1 MTSPPTT
8 AGARVAVLLPHAYLG
23 GTIRLLQN
31 LVRHLAGRWPGPLV
45 LAVHADHLPVIAVE
59 LEAVRRDVPGLEIR
73 GFRWRP
79 LEPDE
84 ARALA
89 AEAGLTGD
97 DYAVLYSTFEFKKV
111 RLKYYSPEYRAWEDI
126 AIAGAPLPTA

>member
-1 MTSPPTT
+1 MPDDSVDDFGSRMATFKSVSHCYKRPT
-8 AGARVAVLLPHAYLG
+8 YDD
-23 GTIRLLQN
+23 
-31 LVRHLAGRWPGPLV
+31 WPYSLFTM
-45 LAVHADHLPVIAVE
+45 VHAKSKDACEETIA
-59 LEAVRRDVPGLEIR
+59 
-73 GFRWRP
+73 
-79 LEPDE
+79 
-84 ARALA
+84 ALA